1 MKIEIKNNIIKEI
14 ATTIKGTIYENK
26 VFVVGG
32 FVRDLVMGNKPKDID
47 LLIDGDINSGIEF
60 AEWFCKEKKIYKQE
74 HNPVIYGLYGTAM
87 FNFMNEKIESVAPR
101 SEKYK
106 NDSRNPEVTSCSI
119 EDDALRR
126 DFTINSLFINISTN
140 ELLDYTNHGINDI
153 KNKIIRTCG
162 DPDIIFNDDSLR
174 ILRMVRFASRYGFDI
189 EMHTLE
195 CAKDY
200 VDRLD
205 IISKERITDEF
216 TKMITYSNESIINS
230 LCLLWDLG
238 AFKYIIPDLNNISV
252 KNMFTILTSIKK
264 MLAQPIDY
272 FKFLDNLKIPREIPV
287 LTKLLYFA
295 GIISNNDD
303 EQYYR
308 NILKELKYSN
318 EISDYVC
325 FLLKENKKIEEFS
338 YNNPFND
345 SNLHIIRKI
354 MNECGCYEKFYL
366 STIIG
371 DDNISNEFHS
381 FVTAPMSFFMEII
394 KEDSWAF
401 DYKLPVD
408 GNYIMEYFNIPPSKQ
423 VKESLGKTLNFVF
436 INPDQRDKDNVLNFL
451 KYLKKTDYA

>member
-1 MKIEIKNNIIKEI
+1 MTTQKYTQIVEYLKSII
-14 ATTIKGTIYENK
+14 ANTIWENH
-26 VFVVGG
+26 VFTVGG
-32 FVRDLVMGNKPKDID
+32 CVRDQVMNREIKDID
-47 LLIDGDINSGIEF
+47 LVVDLFSGGIRF
-60 AEWFCKEKKIYKQE
+60 ANWLNNNGYCYG
-74 HNPVIYGLYGTAM
+74 PVVTYENFGTAM
-87 FNFMNEKIESVAPR
+87 FHLKEFPDIELEVVQTR
-101 SEKYK
+101 SECYHDAK
-106 NDSRNPEVTSCSI
+106 SRNPETSFGTI
-119 EDDALRR
+119 KQDWERR
-126 DFTINSLFINISTN
+126 DFTINAMYYDIS
-140 ELLDYTNHGINDI
+140 NDKLI
-153 KNKIIRTCG
+153 DFENRGVNDVKNGVIRTCG
-162 DPDIIFNDDSLR
+162 EPDIIFVQDPLR
-174 ILRMVRFASRYGFDI
+174 QLRMCRFSSRLGFKISQETFDS
-189 EMHTLE
+189 
-195 CAKDY
+195 AKRNI
-200 VDRLD
+200 DRLE
-205 IISKERITDEF
+205 IISKERINDEF

-423 VKESLGKTLNFVF
+423 VKEILRKTLNFVF